1 MKIQFLNG
9 GLANQAFQYI
19 FAKYYELTYPG
30 EIMYMDDSYFA
41 TNTVHNGYEL
51 EKVFGVK
58 PHFLSDC
65 FDEDV
70 WEYILKEKRT
80 GKSVPQILCE
90 NGIDTYMVSEMD
102 TYKYFN
108 PFEGK
113 ILTVPCNHYAPEVLN
128 LEGDVY
134 YHGYWIHKG
143 WMEKYKEFFWNELK
157 FPAIEDVKNK
167 AYMEKIKNCFSVGI
181 HVRRGDYIQ
190 VGIVMNAGHY
200 REMIRQLEEAY
211 GSEIKSWN
219 AFIFSDDIEWCRENR
234 KEMGL
239 DVFGDVIYVEGNVDG
254 RNYIDMQLMSQC
266 EGMIMSNS
274 AFCYLAALLNVRRKF
289 VVNPTQREL
298 WW

>member
-90 NGIDTYMVSEMD
+90 SGIDTYMVSEMD

-200 REMIRQLEEAY
+200 REMIGQL
-211 GSEIKSWN
+211 
-219 AFIFSDDIEWCRENR
+219 
-234 KEMGL
+234 
-239 DVFGDVIYVEGNVDG
+239 
-254 RNYIDMQLMSQC
+254 Q
-266 EGMIMSNS
+266 
-274 AFCYLAALLNVRRKF
+274 
-289 VVNPTQREL
+289 
-298 WW
+298 